1 MTARRV
7 LSLVCERGP
16 EKRGRD
22 HRVAS
27 RRREIAPRVARRRL
41 QTPARRRLFTVSFF
55 FARSLLTRETTSCAP
70 STVSTESDRPVRK
83 STSVSGAPDNS
94 SRSHFSAMARP
105 TGLGRAARNGHH
117 HAIEQASPRRRGG
130 HDSTVADAPQ
140 QFDFRTGNDLRTTP
154 YHWCNVPAPWCVQV
168 CQVKTKN

>member
-1 MTARRV
+1 MAECV
-7 LSLVCERGP
+7 LSLIVAETVQRSTNQ
-16 EKRGRD
+16 EKQGYETGYRF
-22 HRVAS
+22 VEQMS
-27 RRREIAPRVARRRL
+27 ERRL
-41 QTPARRRLFTVSFF
+41 GTDPLEVMKFLCKELWFDTVW
-55 FARSLLTRETTSCAP
+55 
-70 STVSTESDRPVRK
+70 K